1 MRADATSRAWR
12 AEPPQETLAE
22 VAVTFPT
29 EGDIAEMATTWSK
42 TAHSFR
48 NGLTK

>member
-1 MRADATSRAWR
+1 LSRRKAISEGYLYKGAAFVYDA
-12 AEPPQETLAE
+12 
-22 VAVTFPT
+22 VALPT

-42 TAHSFR
+42 TAHSFK

>member
-1 MRADATSRAWR
+1 VLGSKHW
-12 AEPPQETLAE
+12 P
-22 VAVTFPT
+22 AVVVPT